1 MRADGGLR
9 VDERISEE
17 DMQHL
22 HAFPHERKATLMER
36 IAAHEANKAVR
47 LVGRDHFERTLARL
61 RRDGFVLV
69 DVQRQEI
76 SFACV
81 WYRETKS
88 LFNGAGADVAML
100 LWEMQEERGTETT
113 VLTWR
118 I

>member
-69 DVQRQEI
+69 DVQRQAHAF
-76 SFACV
+76 SSV
-81 WYRETKS
+81 WFRKS
-88 LFNGAGADVAML
+88 EGVQGRRRAEAIIVTS
-100 LWEMQEERGTETT
+100 EELDEGPVTT
-113 VLTWR
+113 VLTWWL
-118 I
+118 